1 MPEFFNVLAPYL
13 ALQTLLA
20 RLQRR
25 VAAETVFTHQALG
38 RVTAAAIV
46 APENLPAW
54 PRSSMDGYAVRAS
67 DTFGASESLP
77 AYLEV
82 VGEVP
87 MGQAPNITLAAGQA
101 TVAYTGGLLA
111 HGADAVVMVENTQ
124 TIDVTTI
131 EVFHAVAP
139 GENVVQVG
147 EDVRRG
153 ETIVPAGVLL
163 RPQDIGGLMALG
175 ITQVTVSQRPRVA
188 IVSTGDEIVAPD
200 CTPGP
205 GQIRDINTYTIAALV
220 EQAGGIPCP
229 LGVVKDDYDAQQRAA
244 ADGLAQADMLVFSA
258 GSSVSSRDLT
268 VQVLNSLGR
277 PGVLVHGL
285 AHRPGKPTI
294 VALIEDKPA
303 FGLPGNPVSAMI
315 VCRLLVRPTL
325 YALAGC
331 TQLPQPRTVRARL
344 SKNVPSATGREDHVQ
359 VRLFRA
365 DSELQAEPVF
375 GKSNLIYTLIRAD
388 GVVVVPLDK
397 SGLYAGEEVP
407 VQIYD

>member
-1 MPEFFNVLAPYL
+1 MPEFFNVLAPNV

-25 VAAETVFTHQALG
+25 VATESVPTCQALG
-38 RVTAAAIV
+38 RVTAAALV
-46 APENLPAW
+46 APENLPAF
-54 PRSSMDGYAVRAS
+54 PRSTMDGYAVRAS
-67 DTFGASESLP
+67 DTFGASEGLP

-82 VGEVP
+82 VGEIP
-87 MGQAPNITLAAGQA
+87 MGQAPNVTLQVGQA
-101 TVAYTGGLLA
+101 TVAYTGGMLA

-124 TIDVTTI
+124 AIDATSI
-131 EVFHAVAP
+131 EVFRPVAP

-147 EDVRRG
+147 EDVRLG
-153 ETIVPAGVLL
+153 EAIVPAGALL
-163 RPQDIGGLMALG
+163 RAQDIGGLLALG
-175 ITQVTVSQRPRVA
+175 MTQVTVRRRPRVA

-200 CTPGP
+200 CTPAP

-220 EQAGGIPCP
+220 EQAGGVPCP
-229 LGVVKDDYDAQQRAA
+229 LGVVKDDYEAQRQAA
-244 ADGLAQADMLVFSA
+244 VTGLAQADMLVFSA
-258 GSSVSSRDLT
+258 GSSVSSRDMT
-268 VQVLNSLGR
+268 VQVLHSLGP

-315 VCRLLVRPTL
+315 VFRLLVRPTL
-325 YALAGC
+325 YALVGC
-331 TQLPQPRTVRARL
+331 TQMPQPRTVRARL
-344 SKNVPSATGREDHVQ
+344 TRNIPSVAGREDHVQ
-359 VRLFRA
+359 VRLSHA
-365 DSELQAEPVF
+365 DGELQAEPVF

-397 SGLYAGEEVP
+397 GGLYAGEDVP

>member
-1 MPEFFNVLAPYL
+1 MPEFFNVLAPHL

-20 RLQRR
+20 RLGRR
-25 VAAETVFTHQALG
+25 VAAETVLTRQALG

-54 PRSSMDGYAVRAS
+54 PRSTMDGYAVRAS

-87 MGQAPNITLAAGQA
+87 MGQAPNVMLAAGQA
-101 TVAYTGGLLA
+101 TVAYTGGMLA

-124 TIDVTTI
+124 TIDATTI

-147 EDVRRG
+147 EDVRLG
-153 ETIVPAGVLL
+153 ETIMPAGVLL

-175 ITQVTVSQRPRVA
+175 ITQVAVGRRPRVA

-200 CTPGP
+200 CTPAP

-229 LGVVKDDYDAQQRAA
+229 LGVVKDDYEAQRWAA
-244 ADGLAQADMLVFSA
+244 TAGLAQADMLVFSA

-294 VALIEDKPA
+294 VALIEEKPA

-315 VCRLLVRPTL
+315 VFRLLVRPTL

-331 TQLPQPRTVRARL
+331 TQVPQPRKVRARL
-344 SKNVPSATGREDHVQ
+344 SKNIPSATGREDHVQ
-359 VRLFRA
+359 VRLSHA
-365 DSELQAEPVF
+365 DGELQAEPVF

-397 SGLYAGEEVP
+397 GGLYAGEEVP

>member
-1 MPEFFNVLAPYL
+1 MPEFFNVLPPHL
-13 ALQTLLA
+13 ALQMLLA
-20 RLQRR
+20 RLQRC
-25 VAAETVFTHQALG
+25 VATETVLTHQAMG
-38 RVTAAAIV
+38 RVTAAALL
-46 APENLPAW
+46 APEHLPAL
-54 PRSSMDGYAVRAS
+54 PRSTMDGYAVRAS

-87 MGQAPNITLAAGQA
+87 MGQAPNVTLAAGQA
-101 TVAYTGGLLA
+101 TVVYTGGLLA

-124 TIDVTTI
+124 AIDATAI
-131 EVFHAVAP
+131 EVLHAVAP

-147 EDVRRG
+147 EDVRIG

-175 ITQVTVSQRPRVA
+175 LTQVTVGRRPRVA

-200 CTPGP
+200 CTPAP
-205 GQIRDINTYTIAALV
+205 GQIRDINTYTIATLV
-220 EQAGGIPCP
+220 EQAGGVPYP
-229 LGVVKDDYDAQQRAA
+229 LGVVKDDYEVQCRAA
-244 ADGLAQADMLVFSA
+244 AAGLAQADMLVFSA

-294 VALIEDKPA
+294 VALIEEKPA

-315 VCRLLVRPTL
+315 VFRLLVRPTL

-331 TQLPQPRTVRARL
+331 TQLPQSRTVRARL
-344 SKNVPSATGREDHVQ
+344 SKNIPSTTGREDHVQ
-359 VRLFRA
+359 VRLSRA
-365 DSELQAEPVF
+365 DNELQAEPVF

-397 SGLYAGEEVP
+397 GGLYAGEEVS
-407 VQIYD
+407 VQLYD